1 VIVLAA
7 LGLAVGVVIG
17 GLGGGGGVLTVP
29 VLVYVVGLSAQ
40 DATTGSVVIVGVTAL
55 AGVLGRVGSGAV
67 RWRSGL
73 ALGAVGVPW
82 AVLGTVV
89 NQRVP
94 EPVLLLSFAALTLAV
109 AVAMLVDA
117 RDPAPTAPPPA
128 GPEAGPRARARVGH
142 ETPTRG
148 ATAVRTVLC
157 GIVIGFLTGFLGVGG
172 GFLIVPALLFVLR
185 LPMATAV
192 GTSLFVTALNSAAA
206 LTARAGVAQFDWPV
220 LVPFTVAA
228 VAGGVLGRMIADRLT
243 GPTLSRAFAVLL
255 LGVGGSVGIAS
266 LVGLLAAGG

>member
-1 VIVLAA
+1 MIGLAA

-55 AGVLGRVGSGAV
+55 AGVLGRLGSGAV

-73 ALGAVGVPW
+73 ALGAVGIPC

-94 EPVLLLSFAALTLAV
+94 EPVLLLSFAALTLGV
-109 AVAMLVDA
+109 AGAMLVDA
-117 RDPAPTAPPPA
+117 RNPAPAPPPA
-128 GPEAGPRARARVGH
+128 PGTAAAPRAGTGVTHRI
-142 ETPTRG
+142 PTRG
-148 ATAVRTVLC
+148 ATALRTVLC
-157 GIVIGFLTGFLGVGG
+157 GVAIGFLTGFLGVGG
-172 GFLIVPALLFVLR
+172 GFLIVPALLIVLR
-185 LPMATAV
+185 LPMAGAV
-192 GTSLFVTALNSAAA
+192 GTSLLVTALNSAAA
-206 LTARAGVAQFDWPV
+206 LTTRAGVAQFDWSV

-228 VAGGVLGRMIADRLT
+228 VAGGVLGRRIASRLS
-243 GPTLSRAFAVLL
+243 GPALSRAFAALL
-255 LGVGGSVGIAS
+255 VGVGGFVGVQSVA
-266 LVGLLAAGG
+266 GLLAAGG